1 METLRNCGDRV
12 FSRATERSAMRPG
25 LLLSLTILL
34 ALAVAPAATALK
46 PAREFVAPPGDIV
59 ITDQCAFPVLGHIE
73 GGEIDTTFFDRTGNP
88 AKQIAVFP
96 GQTLTL
102 TNLDT
107 RASITVINAGSSQVR
122 AEGDGSLKISIM
134 GHGPLPNEIIG
145 EPGLWYLSG
154 GQVIVKLDGDG
165 NPTSVTIR
173 GNVANLCDQLAP
185 APS

>member
-1 METLRNCGDRV
+1 
-12 FSRATERSAMRPG
+12 MRPG
-25 LLLSLTILL
+25 LLLSLTLL
-34 ALAVAPAATALK
+34 VALAVAPAATALK
-46 PAREFVAPPGDIV
+46 PARELVPPPRDIV

-107 RASITVINAGSSQVR
+107 RASITATNAGSSQVR

-134 GHGPLPNEIIG
+134 GHGPLPNEIFA
-145 EPGLWYLSG
+145 EPGLWYLNG
-154 GQVIVKLDGDG
+154 GQVVVNLDGDG
-165 NPTSVTIR
+165 HPTSVTIR
-173 GNVANLCDQLAP
+173 GNVANLCDRLAP